1 MMGNIILPCDSS
13 EVSDGY
19 HTFAELYN
27 HRCLLWMNL
36 LIAHKDKAFKTHL
49 DDEGSKMEGWFIAGM
64 NTPYGQITYH
74 LPEGLWQFL
83 DIPEVDCNADYDGHS
98 SSDTLEILLKLVKND
113 PLSDESK

>member
-64 NTPYGQITYH
+64 NTQYGQITYH
-74 LPEGLWQFL
+74 LPDELWPTL
-83 DIPEVDCNADYDGHS
+83 NIKEVDCNSDYDGHDS
-98 SSDTLEILLKLVKND
+98 ELVLQRLLRLLKDD
-113 PLSDESK
+113 PQ